1 LAGRPLLQTALPTGN
16 LVDLLSNFCVTGVT
30 TNPTIFAA
38 ALGGSAFYQAQLEE
52 LINLGADVDHAIR
65 ALTTEDVRTACDLL
79 AETYAA
85 TAGHGHRREPG
96 RIGDYVVTAPLIL
109 GHELSGRIVAV
120 GEDVPQTRIA
130 NGSPSSPRRT
140 AESAVNAA
148 PGVTT
153 SVQTWSST
161 PPCQSTAHSRSIA

>member
-1 LAGRPLLQTALPTGN
+1 MYAQPAISSQRLMPQWLAMDTDANR
-16 LVDLLSNFCVTGVT
+16 
-30 TNPTIFAA
+30 
-38 ALGGSAFYQAQLEE
+38 
-52 LINLGADVDHAIR
+52 H
-65 ALTTEDVRTACDLL
+65 
-79 AETYAA
+79 
-85 TAGHGHRREPG
+85 G

-120 GEDVPQTRIA
+120 GEDVPQTQIA

-148 PGVTT
+148 PGATT

-161 PPCQSTAHSRSIA
+161 PPRQSTAHSRSIA